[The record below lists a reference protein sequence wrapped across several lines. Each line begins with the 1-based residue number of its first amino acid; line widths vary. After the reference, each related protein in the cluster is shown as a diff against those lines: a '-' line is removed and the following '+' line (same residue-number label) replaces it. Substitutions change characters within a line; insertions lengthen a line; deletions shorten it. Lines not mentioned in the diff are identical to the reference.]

1 MYRPPS
7 EEKKEDFHKR
17 CHSQKTQRPGF
28 GWKDRFA
35 EALAREIVIDDAV
48 RSIGVTK
55 GRFEKRDVDELER
68 KIRKMLDQYE
78 RIS

>member
-1 MYRPPS
+1 VNHLYRPPS
-7 EEKKEDFHKR
+7 EKKKDFHTR

-35 EALAREIVIDDAV
+35 EALAREIVI
-48 RSIGVTK
+48 K
-55 GRFEKRDVDELER
+55 GRFEKRDEDELEL

-78 RIS
+78 RISWTRE